1 MIFTR
6 PAFLFL
12 INGYNKK
19 ISYAFTYKSIFF
31 GLSLWFC
38 FSSLA
43 GPLETD
49 NLLCDQ
55 EDKRVLVSKLDYVYR
70 HYRYAVSE
78 QPVKVISIDK
88 YKIVE
93 RVLKNAMEQ
102 AKKCLSNPV
111 SPELAYVEQI
121 VADYKS
127 IAKPSKL
134 ESNIEH
140 IRNDLIKKFDL
151 STAPKKIPSLK
162 KGKKVYDTIC
172 AQCHGDRGDANTAVS
187 QTFKVKPTAF
197 SDPDIVDRLSPFQM
211 ANTIKDGV
219 EATNMPS
226 FAGINEQERWAV
238 ANYILFLA
246 SKENSGGAAK
256 KSVYVPWYKT
266 MNLTNGE
273 LKKRIQRLGVVDS
286 ALNASVSYI
295 RSLEM
300 YEDKKL
306 QAPLN
311 RLYQTELLFVKTRM
325 LIEKGDQREARQIAL
340 KAYFDYFKKIEPW
353 LLKEGY
359 AQEVTDFETQM
370 FNFTSS
376 FSKPELNQSSL
387 LTEII
392 DHIQNLSKNL
402 IKKA

>member
-1 MIFTR
+1 MSFST
-6 PAFLFL
+6 LF
-12 INGYNKK
+12 
-19 ISYAFTYKSIFF
+19 
-31 GLSLWFC
+31 
-38 FSSLA
+38 A
-43 GPLETD
+43 GPLATAGLVC
-49 NLLCDQ
+49 NQ
-55 EDKRVLVSKLDYVYR
+55 EDKRILVSKLDYVYR

-78 QPVKVISIDK
+78 QPIKVISMDK

-93 RVLKNAMEQ
+93 RVLKNAMQQ
-102 AKKCLSNPV
+102 AQKCLSNPV
-111 SPELAYVEQI
+111 SPELAYIEQI
-121 VADYKS
+121 VTDFKNIS
-127 IAKPSKL
+127 KPSQL

-151 STAPKKIPSLK
+151 NTAPKKVPSLE
-162 KGKKVYDTIC
+162 KGKKVYATIC

-197 SDPDIVDRLSPFQM
+197 SDPNIVDRLSPFQM

-246 SKENSGGAAK
+246 SKENSGGTAK

-273 LKKRIQRLGVVDS
+273 LKKRIQRLGVVPS

-300 YEDKKL
+300 YQNKKL
-306 QAPLN
+306 QRPLN

-325 LIEKGDQREARQIAL
+325 LIEKDQQREARQIAL
-340 KAYFDYFKKIEPW
+340 KAYFDYFKKVEPW
-353 LLKEGY
+353 LIKEGY

-376 FSKPELNQSSL
+376 FSKKELNQVDL
-387 LTEII
+387 LNEII
-392 DHIQNLSKNL
+392 NHIQSLSKSL

>member
-1 MIFTR
+1 M
-6 PAFLFL
+6 
-12 INGYNKK
+12 
-19 ISYAFTYKSIFF
+19 
-31 GLSLWFC
+31 C
-38 FSSLA
+38 FSAIEA

-49 NLLCDQ
+49 NLVCDQ
-55 EDKRVLVSKLDYVYR
+55 EDRRLLVSKLDYVYR

-111 SPELAYVEQI
+111 TPELAYVEQI
-121 VADYKS
+121 VADYKN

-151 STAPKKIPSLK
+151 STSPKNIPDLK

-197 SDPDIVDRLSPFQM
+197 SDPNIVDRLSPFQM

-226 FAGINEQERWAV
+226 FAGLSEKERWAV

-246 SKENSGGAAK
+246 SKENSGGTAK

-266 MNLTNGE
+266 MDLTNGE
-273 LKKRIQRLGVVDS
+273 LKTRIQRLGVIPS

-300 YEDKKL
+300 YQDKKL

-325 LIEKGDQREARQIAL
+325 LIEKDNQREARQIAL

-353 LLKEGY
+353 LVKEGY

-376 FSKPELNQSSL
+376 FSRPELNQADL
-387 LTEII
+387 LNII
-392 DHIQNLSKNL
+392 IEHIQGLSKDL
-402 IKKA
+402 IKKT